1 MTREVLP
8 LLRIEGLT
16 QRFGWLPA
24 LRGLD
29 CELARGQIVAL
40 LGANGSGKTTL
51 LRLCAGLLR
60 PSEGRIR
67 IGGWDLPRDATSV
80 RAHIGYVGHR
90 PLHDA
95 TFSALENLRFF
106 ADCYGLAVNDRVSV
120 MLDHVGLSD
129 FADEPAGQLSRGR
142 QQLLSIARACLHEP
156 DLLLLDEP
164 MSNLDAA
171 AVERVLTLLAEARAR
186 DSLTLWVT
194 HDLAR
199 AREFADR
206 ALILHAGKLV
216 FDSAAEDSERD
227 WARVAREMA
236 RSGT

>member
-1 MTREVLP
+1 MTSKVMP

-16 QRFGWLPA
+16 HCFGWLPA

-29 CELARGQIVAL
+29 FELSRGQIVAL

-67 IGGWDLPRDATSV
+67 IGGWELPRDAAAV
-80 RAHIGYVGHR
+80 RAHIGYVGHQ
-90 PLHDA
+90 PLQDTA
-95 TFSALENLRFF
+95 FSARENLRFI
-106 ADCYGLAVNDRVSV
+106 ADCYGLAADERIST
-120 MLDHVGLSD
+120 MLERVGLGD
-129 FADEPAGQLSRGR
+129 YADEPAGQLSRGR

-164 MSNLDAA
+164 MSNLDAT
-171 AVERVLTLLAEARAR
+171 AVERVFALLAEARAR
-186 DSLTLWVT
+186 GSLTLWVT

-199 AREFADR
+199 ASEFADR

-216 FDSAAEDSERD
+216 LDNAAKDTDRD
-227 WARVAREMA
+227 WARAAREMA